1 MAASLCGCAATAPDN
16 RMKPSAGGDN
26 PTGTS
31 GVFGNTLCL
40 NAESSAKDTYTRIE
54 SLFGKG
60 AIEAPSDNAY
70 SPARPHLLER
80 DGAAGPYFVIQAIEP
95 TDINLDGKTL
105 AQGSDRSRT
114 EIKIAP
120 AKLGPQAAFQAQQ
133 GDTYIY
139 TWRFRIDPAM
149 RFSPSFTHIHQIK
162 AYGGDYADPPLI
174 TFTPLA
180 KGVMEIRHVGD
191 RSRDAERATV
201 IGSVSL
207 AQVQGTW
214 IDVREEVVFSNSAG
228 YYKLNLR
235 DETGAEILAID
246 QRNLAMW
253 RTGADHMRPKWGIYR
268 KHHAMLN
275 QHREDSIYFAA
286 FGITRGTVPATGCR

>member
-1 MAASLCGCAATAPDN
+1 MAVGLCGCAATAPGQQ
-16 RMKPSAGGDN
+16 MKPGIGM
-26 PTGTS
+26 S

-40 NAESSAKDTYTRIE
+40 NAEATAKDTYARIE
-54 SLFGKG
+54 SLLGKG
-60 AIEAPSDNAY
+60 AIEAPSDNVY
-70 SPARPHLLER
+70 SPVRPHVFER
-80 DGAAGPYFVIQAIEP
+80 DGAVGPYFVIQAIEP
-95 TDINLDGKTL
+95 TDVNLDGKTL

-114 EIKIAP
+114 EIKLAP
-120 AKLGPQAAFQAQQ
+120 AKLGPQAAFHAHQ
-133 GDTYIY
+133 GDTYVY
-139 TWRFRIDPAM
+139 SWRFRIDPAM
-149 RFSPSFTHIHQIK
+149 RFSPGFTHIHQIK

-191 RSRDAERATV
+191 QSRDAERATV
-201 IGSVSL
+201 IGSVPL

-214 IDVREEVVFSNSAG
+214 IDVREEVMFSNNAG
-228 YYKLNLR
+228 NYKLNLR
-235 DETGAEILAID
+235 DESGTEILAID

-286 FGITRGTVPATGCR
+286 FAITHGTVPAIGCR

>member
-1 MAASLCGCAATAPDN
+1 MAVGLCGCAATAPGQQ
-16 RMKPSAGGDN
+16 MKPGIGM
-26 PTGTS
+26 S

-40 NAESSAKDTYTRIE
+40 NAEATAKDTYARIE
-54 SLFGKG
+54 SLLGKG
-60 AIEAPSDNAY
+60 AIEAPSDNVY
-70 SPARPHLLER
+70 SPVRPHVFER
-80 DGAAGPYFVIQAIEP
+80 DGAVGPYFVIQAIEP
-95 TDINLDGKTL
+95 TDVNLDGKTL

-114 EIKIAP
+114 EIKLAP
-120 AKLGPQAAFQAQQ
+120 AKLGPQAAFHAHQ
-133 GDTYIY
+133 GDTYVY
-139 TWRFRIDPAM
+139 SWRFRIDPAM
-149 RFSPSFTHIHQIK
+149 RFSPGFTHIHQIK

-180 KGVMEIRHVGD
+180 RGVMEIRHVGD
-191 RSRDAERATV
+191 QSRDAERATV
-201 IGSVSL
+201 IGSVPL

-214 IDVREEVVFSNSAG
+214 IDVREEVMFSNNAG
-228 YYKLNLR
+228 NYKLNLR
-235 DETGAEILAID
+235 DESGTEILAID

-286 FGITRGTVPATGCR
+286 FAITHGTVPTTGCR